1 MLTRKKK
8 VDYISTKCLVSS
20 LSTLGLFSEGVQWR
34 SNQRLNGPQVRG
46 QETVSVTDGNE
57 GSLQGVLGSSGRTG
71 RRSVNILNTS
81 QLHQLLD
88 NWRSDNTLT
97 SWGWDQSDG
106 NGTTLTSDLT
116 WQRVRSTQV
125 GTPVTSSDW
134 DDRQLGDDD
143 GSLDSGSNF
152 LGGLDTQTNVTVGV
166 TNDDNSLHSGS
177 LTGSGLLLDRSD
189 LHNLVL
195 QLWEQLVNDLVF
207 LDWQRVQV
215 DLLNGGDLT
224 GLDQSTELGD
234 WSPSL
239 LLISSS
245 SSSWT
250 SSSLTEGSLWG
261 FWGSSRHDYRNVTW
275 KAGVVVFDR

>member
-1 MLTRKKK
+1 M
-8 VDYISTKCLVSS
+8 
-20 LSTLGLFSEGVQWR
+20 
-34 SNQRLNGPQVRG
+34 NGPQVRS
-46 QETVSVTDGNE
+46 QETVGVTDGNE
-57 GSLQGVLGSSGRTG
+57 GSLQGVLGGSGGTRRGSVDVLDTG
-71 RRSVNILNTS
+71 

-88 NWRSDNTLT
+88 DRRSNDTLT

-134 DDRQLGDDD
+134 DDGQLGDDD
-143 GSLDSGSNF
+143 GSLDGGSNF

-189 LHNLVL
+189 LHDLVL
-195 QLWEQLVNDLVF
+195 QLWEQLVDDLVL
-207 LDWQRVQV
+207 LDRQRVQV
-215 DLLNGGDLT
+215 DLLDGGDLT
-224 GLDQSTELGD
+224 GLDQSTKLGD
-234 WSPSL
+234 WGPAL

-245 SSSWT
+245 SSWAST
-250 SSSLTEGSLWG
+250 ALSAKGSLWG
-261 FWGSSRHDYRNVTW
+261 FCWCCGHVQYRNGRGKPGW
-275 KAGVVVFDR
+275 WFSIDSDGV